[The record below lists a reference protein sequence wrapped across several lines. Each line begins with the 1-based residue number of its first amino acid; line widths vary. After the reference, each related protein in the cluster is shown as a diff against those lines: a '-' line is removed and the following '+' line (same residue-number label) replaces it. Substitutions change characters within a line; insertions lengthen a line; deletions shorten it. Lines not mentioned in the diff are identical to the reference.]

1 MMCSSDF
8 SQHRRR
14 KRFFVGR
21 SFLSLISILGNCIA
35 LTGCSNRQQ
44 TQEPP
49 SQSMQT
55 SQSQPTTSVSPP
67 QLSEVHEA
75 VKRVFK
81 SAALID
87 ESRSP
92 SFVVGDFNGDRSED
106 IAVILKTAA
115 GKVSDLN
122 QQFPP
127 WILKDPFVG
136 SEPGMTLLRVNERET
151 LLAVIHGYGA
161 EGWHD
166 SQATQT
172 YLLKN
177 ALGEKIET
185 RTKAE
190 VIALNQGKKF
200 PELKGDLI
208 SETLRGKTGYLYY
221 AGSTYS
227 WYDPETFQGEPIAR
241 PVHPGFATRN

>member
-1 MMCSSDF
+1 MMCSSDV
-8 SQHRRR
+8 SQPRRR
-14 KRFFVGR
+14 NRFVPVS
-21 SFLSLISILGNCIA
+21 SFLYQILLGGCIA
-35 LTGCSNRQQ
+35 FAGCSNKQQ
-44 TQEPP
+44 AQGPQ

-55 SQSQPTTSVSPP
+55 SQSQPTASVSPP
-67 QLSEVHEA
+67 SLTEVHQA
-75 VKRVFK
+75 VERVFK

-106 IAVILKTAA
+106 IAVIITTAP
-115 GKVSDLN
+115 GKVSDMN

-127 WILKDPFVG
+127 WILKDPFINT
-136 SEPGMTLLRVNERET
+136 EPGMTPLRVSERET
-151 LLAVIHGYGA
+151 LLALIHGYGA

-190 VIALNQGKKF
+190 VVAVNQGKKL

-208 SETLRGKTGYLYY
+208 SEILRGKPGYLYY